1 MVPRFRRTAR
11 SGARLQRSAIRVASE
26 TWRIILAQTAC
37 YLASAPKSNAS
48 YLGIDRALADVRK
61 LPNLPVPL
69 HLRNAST
76 KLMKELGYGSEY
88 KYSHDF
94 DEHFTDQQYL
104 PDNLRDRRYYEP
116 TDMGREKEIRDRLER
131 LWSKRGK
138 KS

>member
-1 MVPRFRRTAR
+1 
-11 SGARLQRSAIRVASE
+11 
-26 TWRIILAQTAC
+26 
-37 YLASAPKSNAS
+37 
-48 YLGIDRALADVRK
+48 
-61 LPNLPVPL
+61 
-69 HLRNAST
+69 
-76 KLMKELGYGSEY
+76 MKELGYGSEY

-116 TDMGREKEIRDRLER
+116 TDMGREKEIKDRLER